1 VYEVVYKHNQK
12 SMQAKIDGILCIG
25 DAKIVPKNAGSLVL
39 TLVQNRP
46 KLVPNITLIKPIIY
60 ERQAQFV

>member
-1 VYEVVYKHNQK
+1 
-12 SMQAKIDGILCIG
+12 MQAKIDGILCIG
-25 DAKIVPKNAGSLVL
+25 DDKIVPKNAGSLVL